1 MRIRAAEAIRQVG
14 EPFPFEITETVEEQ
28 TYGERIVTF
37 SEPLK
42 VTGTYVYDGKA
53 FTVSGQAE
61 AAIDANCARCTK
73 AFVERIPFSFSER
86 FVKDAVELDDDETYP
101 YTGEELEIGKAVL
114 DNFFLQLPIASV
126 CREDCKGLCPVC
138 GADRNVTKCQCKQT
152 DASWKS
158 ILRDAISEEE

>member
-1 MRIRAAEAIRQVG
+1 MRIRVTGAIRQVG
-14 EPFPFEITETVEEQ
+14 EAFPFERTEAVEPQ
-28 TYGERIVTF
+28 TYGERTVTF

-53 FTVSGQAE
+53 FTVSGQAD
-61 AAIDANCARCTK
+61 AAINTNCARCTK
-73 AFVERIPFSFSER
+73 AFVERISVSFSER
-86 FVKDAVELDDDETYP
+86 FVRDADEHDDDETYP
-101 YTGEELEIGKAVL
+101 YTGEELEIDKAVL
-114 DNFFLQLPIASV
+114 DNLFLQLPIASV

-138 GADRNVTKCQCKQT
+138 GADRNVTKCQCKQA